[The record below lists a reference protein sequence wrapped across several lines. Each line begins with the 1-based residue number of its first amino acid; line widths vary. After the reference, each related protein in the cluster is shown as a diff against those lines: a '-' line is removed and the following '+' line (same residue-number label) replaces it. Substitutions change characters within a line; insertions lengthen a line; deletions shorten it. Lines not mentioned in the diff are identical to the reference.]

1 MRIFVTGS
9 NSHLALALLPKLCA
23 HPAIERVIGIDI
35 RPTLFRHDKFEAR
48 AMDVRDAQFGALL
61 PGCDAL
67 IHLAFVVLQGRMDP
81 RSMHRINVGASQ
93 ALFDA
98 AAAAGVQR
106 LVHLS
111 SASVYGSGEE
121 LAEAAPLA
129 PLAGF
134 LYARHKAKLEAWL
147 EAHHPRAVR
156 LRAHVILGPNAQPL
170 LGWLVRQPCHILLP
184 DPQPLLQC
192 VHEEDVAD
200 AIVLALF
207 NGQASGPYNLAA
219 PQTFSFREM
228 IARHRGATLPLPMF
242 LARIGLKS
250 AWKLFGIGGEPA
262 WVEGLAR
269 PLTLDCSRAR
279 RELAWQPRFS
289 AWEAI
294 DAARDGGQQPS
305 RPA

>member
-9 NSHLALALLPKLCA
+9 CSHLAQALLPKLCA
-23 HPAIERVIGIDI
+23 HPEIDRVIGIDI
-35 RPTLFRHDKFEAR
+35 RPALFRHDKLEAR
-48 AMDVRDAQFGALL
+48 VMDVRDAQLGALL

-67 IHLAFVVLQGRMDP
+67 VHLAFVVLRGRMDP
-81 RSMHRINVGASQ
+81 RGMHQINVRASQ
-93 ALFDA
+93 SLFDA
-98 AAAAGVQR
+98 AAAAGMQR

-111 SASVYGSGEE
+111 SASVYGSGEN
-121 LAEAAPLA
+121 LTEAAPLA
-129 PLAGF
+129 PLPGF

-147 EAHHPRAVR
+147 EARHPQAVR

-170 LGWLVRQPCHILLP
+170 LRWLVRQPCHIRLP

-200 AIVLALF
+200 AIMFALF

-219 PQTFSFREM
+219 PQAFSFRDM
-228 IARHRGATLPLPMF
+228 VARHRSATLPLPMS
-242 LARIGLKS
+242 LARIGLQS

-269 PLTLDCSRAR
+269 PLTLDCGRAR
-279 RELAWQPRFS
+279 RELGWQPRFS

-294 DAARDGGQQPS
+294 DAARG
-305 RPA
+305 

>member
-9 NSHLALALLPKLCA
+9 SSHLAQALLPRLCA
-23 HPAIERVIGIDI
+23 HPEIERVIGVDI

-48 AMDVRDAQFGALL
+48 AMDVRDPRVVARLE
-61 PGCDAL
+61 GCDAL
-67 IHLAFVVLQGRMDP
+67 IHLAFVVLRGRVDAH
-81 RSMHRINVGASQ
+81 SMHRINVGASQ
-93 ALFDA
+93 ALFNA

-106 LVHLS
+106 LIHLS

-134 LYARHKAKLEAWL
+134 LYARHKAKLETWL
-147 EAHHPRAVR
+147 EAHHPQAVR
-156 LRAHVILGPNAQPL
+156 LRAHVVLGPNAQPL
-170 LGWLVRQPCHILLP
+170 LRWLVRQPCHIRLP

-200 AIVLALF
+200 AVMLALF
-207 NGQASGPYNLAA
+207 NGKTRGPYNLAA
-219 PQTFSFREM
+219 PQAFSFREM
-228 IARHRGATLPLPMF
+228 IARHRSATLPLPMS

-250 AWKLFGIGGEPA
+250 AWKLFGVGGEPA

-269 PLTLDCSRAR
+269 PLTLDCGRAQ

-289 AWEAI
+289 AWDAI
-294 DAARDGGQQPS
+294 DAARAGRNG
-305 RPA
+305 RP